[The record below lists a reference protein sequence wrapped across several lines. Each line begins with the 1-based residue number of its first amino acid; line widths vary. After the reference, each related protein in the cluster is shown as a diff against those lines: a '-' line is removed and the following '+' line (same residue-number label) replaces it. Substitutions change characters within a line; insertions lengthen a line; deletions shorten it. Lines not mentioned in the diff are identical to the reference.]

1 MAKREAVAD
10 EDYDKAKEI
19 KDEVDSLKIEI
30 EEKVSIFCLYTL
42 SHKAFNMRSYCSG
55 VEFSDLAV
63 LTRIS
68 CYLMHRNIFMLL
80 INNTM
85 NINRY

>member
-30 EEKVSIFCLYTL
+30 EEKVSILSTLYVITY
-42 SHKAFNMRSYCSG
+42 S
-55 VEFSDLAV
+55 
-63 LTRIS
+63 I
-68 CYLMHRNIFMLL
+68 
-80 INNTM
+80 
-85 NINRY
+85 